1 MAAFPFSA
9 LSLILVLASS
19 TRFEAAEGF
28 TLEQTVQKL
37 IVNHVSNNFV
47 DNNNICGGRKLTIN
61 IFQIYFL
68 FFHIMC
74 HKNVEE

>member
-37 IVNHVSNNFV
+37 IVNHVRNNFV

-61 IFQIYFL
+61 IFQIFL
-68 FFHIMC
+68 FFSYYVPQ
-74 HKNVEE
+74 KF

>member
-37 IVNHVSNNFV
+37 IVNHVRNNFV

-61 IFQIYFL
+61 IFQIFL
-68 FFHIMC
+68 FFSYYVPQKC
-74 HKNVEE
+74 